1 MKGVK
6 GLRLKP
12 LRLTNKDLESFKE
25 VEEYEIP
32 VTSPRVSAM
41 SYRIQETV
49 TCTNCSTAVH
59 ADNYILHLSFCSK
72 FISKCPVC
80 QKSILNSDM
89 NSHIHGSQ
97 EYIRL
102 AAITNDL
109 TALREMAEHGH

>member
-1 MKGVK
+1 
-6 GLRLKP
+6 
-12 LRLTNKDLESFKE
+12 
-25 VEEYEIP
+25 
-32 VTSPRVSAM
+32 M

-109 TALREMAEHGH
+109 IALKEMAEHGHVVNKGTLSGVQINSVELLMALG